1 MSESAEQ
8 AAPRVEVLRGAK
20 EADKAL
26 KAYRRARQKG
36 EKRHGFHMYLNP
48 KREKMREGD
57 PWRTLPLLARTMGNN
72 RSFLGEWDGVSQ
84 ALQQV
89 AVYRPEHRVQV
100 AVYPASKRKA
110 AAVYLINADE
120 RDCLYPFDGDIK
132 TSPLLSPPRTPET
145 ASADDPRRAFVA
157 DVLAGSLRTNRQI
170 EQKDW
175 ERYGLNEMVQ
185 AVHEKRSRME
195 ALKAII
201 GSVTQ
206 EGLTLGREFWQDTF
220 REQLTEELKQEYD
233 DWVIREEIL
242 PNTVN
247 PHMTPMPIRL
257 KEDWDGVPAFQRCRR
272 MAPKEMEVL
281 RGQLTEL
288 LEKGL
293 IQPSTSAWGAP
304 AMVLPKPHQPGR
316 WRLVIDWRKLNEL
329 VVSDRHGLPSISA
342 LIDSCQGKQIFS
354 TFDLASGFYSV
365 PLYEPHW
372 ERTAFQTPFGSFEWK
387 VVAMGLKNSPSQFM
401 RQMQAVFHDMPEVRL
416 FVDDGCVA
424 SNSVEENFEM
434 MIRVL
439 DRLGQYRLVAKGSK
453 LQLFKESVKFLGYV
467 VSADGL
473 APQEEKVKAIQE
485 WPLPTNMASLRGFLG
500 LANFYRKWIYLY
512 GDKARPLVEMTCKGA
527 FVPGESEWT
536 DRQLGAFH
544 TLKRALVTAPVLVL
558 PDPKRPYLVQTDA
571 SGTAMGAVLM
581 QDQGSGFQPVCFA
594 SKTFTEAEQRYH
606 TAERELR
613 ALVWATTEEFR
624 HYLLGA
630 EYEIQGDHKALATL
644 LSGRP
649 LTNRQIRWVQV
660 LEEYGVPRMKF
671 VAGSKLVVP
680 DALSRYALG
689 AGQKVEDED
698 DGGPTAT
705 ELLHQMDSRSSAPP
719 PETLLP
725 PRLIGAPRAV
735 MLDEDGLKAT
745 VSLVRELAQG
755 RIVTQDTAVVEA
767 TGADTAEML
776 GQGLRTHAAHVRTL
790 STERRAELR
799 GRRAQDN
806 QDWRFDHDEF
816 LRWQRATGRT
826 FDVDACCDQQ
836 GENAHCSVYW
846 SDVLNERMDGLHVWI
861 NPPYTDARIPV
872 SRVLEHVD
880 AARQRDG
887 RTEAVVILPH
897 FYRPEWA
904 LQLGSMQLK
913 RCLYTYR
920 QGEQL
925 FTSPAG
931 NRPRTQWPVQV
942 WHFMARGAP
951 TVRDVDTAPSE
962 RLEVDTG
969 HVLAVATRAQRNRP
983 QNTTEAVTPDTTTTV
998 CEVCQQNTARLER
1011 TPAGTWACASCMTN
1025 VEKDT
1030 PCEVCGE
1037 THSKSGNEILLC
1049 DSRTGEGSTCDR
1061 GYHQQCLA
1069 PPLSKVPTEN
1079 WQCPRCELEQPTVRR
1094 VPVRTEA
1101 ALDTQHT
1108 EPRFMSEV
1116 LRAAK
1121 TDKAYQEIL
1130 ALAPT
1135 KPELWRVM
1143 GGFLWRIR
1151 LGRYLLVIPE
1161 DVRLRDQVMQ
1171 LCHDAAA
1178 AGHRGSRNTL
1188 AKVATRFYWRN
1199 MTKDVVEYV
1208 RQCQRCQLTKRPSHS
1223 TATQLHPLAHP
1234 QRRWESVYIDFK
1246 SGLEMTARGHDAIMT
1261 VVDRFSK
1268 HVHLIP
1274 HTFKG
1279 SNAVE
1284 VARLFVDNVWK
1295 HHGMPRS
1302 IVSDRDVRFTS
1313 AFWEEFYRL
1322 TGIQR
1327 DMTTAYTPQSNGG
1340 AERAN
1345 ATMETILRAYTEPRG
1360 LDWDL
1365 HLAAAEYAMND
1376 SVNASTRQT
1385 PFVLNHGE
1393 SPACTLDYFLE
1404 AKVEQ
1409 ATNPAGRKFVAQ
1421 WKANLESARKEVL
1434 SAQERMKTRYDGM
1447 HRPQVK
1453 FNCGEKLLFDLRHVT
1468 APVHRGVKAK
1478 LRPQYLPFTLIEVL
1492 HGDDGEPCNYR
1503 LDIPKAMQIH
1513 DVFHE
1518 SKLRPYVPP
1527 NCEKWPSTALV
1538 EMADPVDV
1546 EGQEEYVV

>member
-1 MSESAEQ
+1 VEEKHRQSTTDAVLDEIVERTAALEAVRTNERIRRRVERRRRLDNTADDVLQGVIEDVLGEETDDFSEPAHAAEVREPPTPESDTPLGVSAALEELRDECSGDDIEELPVELQREGGEDGRRPLKSIELAHVGADGKVGKTKSNNRRCIVLPAQLSRKRGQQRLHTRVRALVDSGATSDCVSEEAVVRHRLQTKWADQPIEVHIADGSTYLVDRVAVVTLRLAHNYRYQTEAFVLPLGIDCEFILGQEWLHSLGKYETVPADGTISFEHGGNDVVLVSEAAEQ
-8 AAPRVEVLRGAK
+8 AEPRVEVLRGAK
-20 EADKAL
+20 ESDKAL
-26 KAYRRARQKG
+26 KAHRRAKQKG

-100 AVYPASKRKA
+100 AVYPASRRKA

-132 TSPLLSPPRTPET
+132 TSPLLSPSRTPET

-527 FVPGESEWT
+527 FVPCESEWT

-613 ALVWATTEEFR
+613 ALVWATRKSSVTICWGLNTKYRVIIR
-624 HYLLGA
+624 H
-630 EYEIQGDHKALATL
+630 
-644 LSGRP
+644 S
-649 LTNRQIRWVQV
+649 
-660 LEEYGVPRMKF
+660 
-671 VAGSKLVVP
+671 
-680 DALSRYALG
+680 
-689 AGQKVEDED
+689 
-698 DGGPTAT
+698 
-705 ELLHQMDSRSSAPP
+705 PP
-719 PETLLP
+719 
-725 PRLIGAPRAV
+725 
-735 MLDEDGLKAT
+735 
-745 VSLVRELAQG
+745 
-755 RIVTQDTAVVEA
+755 
-767 TGADTAEML
+767 
-776 GQGLRTHAAHVRTL
+776 
-790 STERRAELR
+790 
-799 GRRAQDN
+799 
-806 QDWRFDHDEF
+806 F
-816 LRWQRATGRT
+816 
-826 FDVDACCDQQ
+826 
-836 GENAHCSVYW
+836 
-846 SDVLNERMDGLHVWI
+846 
-861 NPPYTDARIPV
+861 
-872 SRVLEHVD
+872 
-880 AARQRDG
+880 
-887 RTEAVVILPH
+887 
-897 FYRPEWA
+897 
-904 LQLGSMQLK
+904 
-913 RCLYTYR
+913 
-920 QGEQL
+920 
-925 FTSPAG
+925 
-931 NRPRTQWPVQV
+931 
-942 WHFMARGAP
+942 
-951 TVRDVDTAPSE
+951 
-962 RLEVDTG
+962 
-969 HVLAVATRAQRNRP
+969 
-983 QNTTEAVTPDTTTTV
+983 
-998 CEVCQQNTARLER
+998 
-1011 TPAGTWACASCMTN
+1011 
-1025 VEKDT
+1025 
-1030 PCEVCGE
+1030 
-1037 THSKSGNEILLC
+1037 
-1049 DSRTGEGSTCDR
+1049 
-1061 GYHQQCLA
+1061 
-1069 PPLSKVPTEN
+1069 
-1079 WQCPRCELEQPTVRR
+1079 
-1094 VPVRTEA
+1094 
-1101 ALDTQHT
+1101 
-1108 EPRFMSEV
+1108 
-1116 LRAAK
+1116 
-1121 TDKAYQEIL
+1121 
-1130 ALAPT
+1130 
-1135 KPELWRVM
+1135 
-1143 GGFLWRIR
+1143 
-1151 LGRYLLVIPE
+1151 
-1161 DVRLRDQVMQ
+1161 
-1171 LCHDAAA
+1171 
-1178 AGHRGSRNTL
+1178 
-1188 AKVATRFYWRN
+1188 
-1199 MTKDVVEYV
+1199 
-1208 RQCQRCQLTKRPSHS
+1208 
-1223 TATQLHPLAHP
+1223 
-1234 QRRWESVYIDFK
+1234 
-1246 SGLEMTARGHDAIMT
+1246 
-1261 VVDRFSK
+1261 
-1268 HVHLIP
+1268 
-1274 HTFKG
+1274 
-1279 SNAVE
+1279 
-1284 VARLFVDNVWK
+1284 
-1295 HHGMPRS
+1295 
-1302 IVSDRDVRFTS
+1302 
-1313 AFWEEFYRL
+1313 
-1322 TGIQR
+1322 
-1327 DMTTAYTPQSNGG
+1327 
-1340 AERAN
+1340 
-1345 ATMETILRAYTEPRG
+1345 
-1360 LDWDL
+1360 
-1365 HLAAAEYAMND
+1365 
-1376 SVNASTRQT
+1376 
-1385 PFVLNHGE
+1385 
-1393 SPACTLDYFLE
+1393 
-1404 AKVEQ
+1404 
-1409 ATNPAGRKFVAQ
+1409 
-1421 WKANLESARKEVL
+1421 
-1434 SAQERMKTRYDGM
+1434 
-1447 HRPQVK
+1447 
-1453 FNCGEKLLFDLRHVT
+1453 
-1468 APVHRGVKAK
+1468 
-1478 LRPQYLPFTLIEVL
+1478 
-1492 HGDDGEPCNYR
+1492 
-1503 LDIPKAMQIH
+1503 
-1513 DVFHE
+1513 
-1518 SKLRPYVPP
+1518 
-1527 NCEKWPSTALV
+1527 
-1538 EMADPVDV
+1538 
-1546 EGQEEYVV
+1546 